1 MALQVYNP
9 SDLLFRKQVNQWLS
23 NSAVNPMA
31 WPYNA
36 KFDGV
41 TDDAAAVQAAVDA
54 AILRGGDVYMPPG
67 ACLLGSTIN
76 LSNVVKIIGSGL
88 GTRFIPTS
96 DSIGTVFNVTGARVG
111 MSGFL
116 LDASSIASPTFTGVK
131 VDTSG
136 LFKLQDAWIYGAGT
150 GIDFP
155 QGNACDF
162 LNLRIQQCPIGIL
175 SGGVF
180 DKFPGDTVWQNMVV
194 IPTSTGIAWIMDG
207 NTNAQTMTNC
217 KLIGGAKNLW
227 VRGTGGGSTGGFNSI
242 PDGIFITSGN
252 FTQTTSYVMQ
262 VTKAFNIAMDATTF
276 IGAGEIGLLI
286 DPASQTDVDGIT
298 LQGTKIRA
306 NLKEGVRWDSG
317 ANFTA
322 SGAQIYGNSQAA
334 SGTYSNIYVD
344 ADATGLCQVT
354 GCMLGYSKAGVNFAN
369 IEGPAKYGIELA
381 AGSLATS
388 GDFLGGL
395 QLVGNTFTGNT
406 TGTYLDNS
414 VAPSKEI
421 SGNLV

>member
-1 MALQVYNP
+1 MGVRAQSRSVP
-9 SDLLFRKQVNQWLS
+9 GIGI
-23 NSAVNPMA
+23 NPMA
-31 WPYNA
+31 FGA
-36 KFDGV
+36 RFDGV
-41 TDDAAAVQAAVDA
+41 SDDAPALQAAIDWSVA
-54 AILRGGDVYMPPG
+54 SGGIVNVPPRP
-67 ACLLGSTIN
+67 CLLASTVT
-76 LSNVVKIIGSGL
+76 LPDFANVMGSGL
-88 GTRFIPTS
+88 GTRFIPAS
-96 DSIGTVFNVTGARVG
+96 DGIGTMFNVTGPRVG

-116 LDASSIASPTFTGVK
+116 IDAGSIASPTFTAVK

-136 LFKLQDAWIYGAGT
+136 LFRFENAWLYGAGK

-155 QGNACDF
+155 QGNACEF
-162 LNLRIQQCPIGIL
+162 HNLRIQQCPVGIL

-180 DKFPGDTVWQNMVV
+180 DKFPGDTVWQNIVV
-194 IPTSTGIAWIMDG
+194 IPTTTGTAWIMDG

-262 VTKAFNIAMDATTF
+262 VTKALNIAMDATTF

-286 DPASQTDVDGIT
+286 DPASQTDVRGIT
-298 LQGTKIRA
+298 LHGTKIRA
-306 NLKEGVRWDSG
+306 NQKEGVRWNSG

-322 SGAQIYGNSQAA
+322 NGAQIYGNSQAS
-334 SGTYSNIYVD
+334 SGTYSNIFVG

-354 GCMLGYSKAGVNFAN
+354 GSMLGYSKAGVNFAN

-421 SGNLV
+421 SGNLA